1 MPIDVTTFSMAFLRR
16 LPRSPFWIGCFTL
29 PDGSRTQ
36 RSTKCK
42 DHKQAYKIV
51 TSWEEAAQR
60 RITESQARRV
70 LSDIHEQVHGTR
82 LSSPSLQD
90 YTQQWL
96 IRKRVET
103 APKTYISY
111 KQATINFIDTL
122 GNVANEPIHFITTVQ
137 ICKWRDLSATKAS
150 PRTANNKLKI
160 IRVLF
165 QSAWRDGLITD
176 NPAAKVPSLKTKE
189 GNRRPFTLSELKLIT
204 KNASLQW
211 RGMILFGL
219 YTGQRL
225 SDIASLT
232 WSNIDLEKEEIRIFT
247 NKTGRRQIIPL
258 SHPLISYLNEI
269 EISDVPD
276 APIFPDAFILTNKK
290 GGTSQLSQQFYE
302 LLVSVGLA
310 KKRLPKHESSGTGRD
325 GKRELSFI
333 TFHSL
338 RHTATSM
345 LKNSGASESVTRDI
359 IGHESA
365 EISRHY
371 THVDEKSKRA
381 ALNLL
386 PDITK

>member
-1 MPIDVTTFSMAFLRR
+1 
-16 LPRSPFWIGCFTL
+16 
-29 PDGSRTQ
+29 
-36 RSTKCK
+36 
-42 DHKQAYKIV
+42 
-51 TSWEEAAQR
+51 
-60 RITESQARRV
+60 
-70 LSDIHEQVHGTR
+70 
-82 LSSPSLQD
+82 
-90 YTQQWL
+90 
-96 IRKRVET
+96 
-103 APKTYISY
+103 
-111 KQATINFIDTL
+111 
-122 GNVANEPIHFITTVQ
+122 
-137 ICKWRDLSATKAS
+137 
-150 PRTANNKLKI
+150 
-160 IRVLF
+160 
-165 QSAWRDGLITD
+165 
-176 NPAAKVPSLKTKE
+176 
-189 GNRRPFTLSELKLIT
+189 
-204 KNASLQW
+204 
-211 RGMILFGL
+211 MILFGL

-232 WSNIDLEKEEIRIFT
+232 WSNIDLEKEDIRIFT

-381 ALNLL
+381 ALNLGVH
-386 PDITK
+386 PIIRTQFRC

>member
-1 MPIDVTTFSMAFLRR
+1 MAFLRR
-16 LPRSPFWIGCFTL
+16 LPRSPYWIGGFTL

-42 DHKQAYKIV
+42 EYKQAYKIV

-82 LSSPSLQD
+82 ITSPSLKD
-90 YTQQWL
+90 YTNQWL
-96 IRKRVET
+96 SRKMVET
-103 APKTYISY
+103 ANKTYISY
-111 KQATINFIDTL
+111 KQAADNFIKFLDNL
-122 GNVANEPIHFITTVQ
+122 ANEPIHFITTNQ
-137 ICKWRDLSATKAS
+137 ITKWRDLSAAKAS
-150 PRTANNKLKI
+150 SSTANNKLKI

-165 QSAWRDGLITD
+165 ESAWREGLITD
-176 NPAAKVPSLKTKE
+176 NPAKKVPSLKTKE
-189 GNRRPFTLSELKLIT
+189 GSRRPFTVSELKLIIHA
-204 KNASLQW
+204 ASLQW
-211 RGMILFGL
+211 KGMILFGL

-232 WSNIDLEKEEIRIFT
+232 WSNIDLSKQEVRLST
-247 NKTGRRQIIPL
+247 SKTGRRQIIPL
-258 SHPLISYLNEI
+258 SDPLISYLNEI
-269 EISDVPD
+269 EVSDVPD
-276 APIFPDAFILTNKK
+276 APLFHEAFKLTTKK

-310 KKRLPKHESSGTGRD
+310 KKRLPKHKSNGTGRD
-325 GKRELSFI
+325 GKRERSSLS
-333 TFHSL
+333 FHSL

-345 LKNSGASESVTRDI
+345 LKEAGASEAVTRDI

-381 ALNLL
+381 ALKLL
-386 PDITK
+386 PNITN